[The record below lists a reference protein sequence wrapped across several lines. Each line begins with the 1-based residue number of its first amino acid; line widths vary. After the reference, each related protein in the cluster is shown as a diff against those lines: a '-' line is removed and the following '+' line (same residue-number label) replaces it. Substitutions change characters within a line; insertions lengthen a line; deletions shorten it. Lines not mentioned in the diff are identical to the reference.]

1 MQQSAVEWLYQMLWK
16 QNDFSLPNN
25 IFEQAKEI
33 ENDYKLKNQLFKG
46 KVMDIIGWDKTLELL
61 KECENAFK
69 Q

>member
-69 Q
+69 K